1 MGPLTGSSAVLGQ
14 EQLKWHRFA
23 LATFNKQ
30 RGTRF
35 RLVEGDD
42 QLNAA
47 QGATVAQRFASDSSI
62 LAVVGPAGSQVVRS
76 SGEIFEQASM
86 AMVSMSATDSRLSD
100 GDFPTFFR
108 VNAHNESQAPQ
119 IYLLIQRKLK
129 AKKVFVVDDQTPDKS
144 ELANLVTARLRAK
157 GVRVERETVSRDA
170 TDYSS
175 LVSKIDSDTDVVF
188 LSWQTAANGQ
198 LFGQQMREQGK
209 KTTIVGANGLYAPTQ
224 FTIEGAY
231 VASFAPDVRY
241 NKEAKPVITA
251 YERANDSGWGT
262 YGPATYLAAQVVH
275 EAMYQLCKTG
285 RRPTRQQVLEQI
297 RKTNFPKTIL
307 GTPLRFAKNGNSRHA
322 VFFLFQ
328 VKNGKY
334 VPATTK

>member
-1 MGPLTGSSAVLGQ
+1 MNARLRRLSLAILATAAVAGGAAIAGSAEDAARAPASRNLSYGHMGPLTGSSAVLGQ

-108 VNAHNESQAPQ
+108 VLQ
-119 IYLLIQRKLK
+119 
-129 AKKVFVVDDQTPDKS
+129 
-144 ELANLVTARLRAK
+144 
-157 GVRVERETVSRDA
+157 
-170 TDYSS
+170 
-175 LVSKIDSDTDVVF
+175 
-188 LSWQTAANGQ
+188 
-198 LFGQQMREQGK
+198 
-209 KTTIVGANGLYAPTQ
+209 
-224 FTIEGAY
+224 
-231 VASFAPDVRY
+231 
-241 NKEAKPVITA
+241 
-251 YERANDSGWGT
+251 
-262 YGPATYLAAQVVH
+262 
-275 EAMYQLCKTG
+275 
-285 RRPTRQQVLEQI
+285 
-297 RKTNFPKTIL
+297 
-307 GTPLRFAKNGNSRHA
+307 
-322 VFFLFQ
+322 
-328 VKNGKY
+328 
-334 VPATTK
+334 